1 MRQFLITIA
10 NSVFFILFEYY
21 NKQGMDKSENK
32 KFPYKSAKFV
42 DGKRPYVE
50 FWIWDNEKKKLVRK
64 RTYKD
69 ANEELAKEI
78 NDDLKKFNIYVPS
91 NNEKLIKEKER
102 RKLIETSVNA
112 LQLAFDNAKPRL
124 RKRSVSSYKS
134 HLKYFFEF
142 LNENYPDLA
151 IRSLQAS
158 HVTEFLNT
166 LQQKKGISNK
176 TRNSYGTT
184 IGTLLSDLKVLG
196 YVDENVMEKFKKAK
210 VHKSKAHQ
218 FYNIEQRKKIKE
230 VVSEEN
236 SNLWLVCQ
244 ILFYTF
250 VRPQEIR
257 FLKVGYIETDTNKL
271 FIPAEI
277 SKNKKSERVDIP
289 SHLMNALLQSG
300 FLSYHSDYYLFGI
313 NGFPSNKPTKEG
325 QFTKEY
331 KEIKDRLKLSKEYT
345 LYSWKHT
352 GVVAAYKSGVDVLEI
367 SQQCRHHNLE
377 QTRTYMRGLGVYSSE
392 KIRNNFP
399 SI

>member
-1 MRQFLITIA
+1 
-10 NSVFFILFEYY
+10 
-21 NKQGMDKSENK
+21 MDKSQNK
-32 KFPYKSAKFV
+32 KFPYKPAKFV

-50 FWIWDNEKKKLVRK
+50 FWVWDNEKKKLVRK

-69 ANEELAKEI
+69 ANEQLAELI
-78 NDDLKKFNIYVPS
+78 NRDLKEFNIYVPS
-91 NNEKLIKEKER
+91 NNEKLIKERER
-102 RKLIETSVNA
+102 KKLIETSVNA

-134 HLKYFFEF
+134 HIKYFCEF
-142 LNENYPDLA
+142 LNEYYPDLA
-151 IRSLQAS
+151 IRSLQVS

-166 LQQKKGISNK
+166 LQQKKDISNK

-184 IGTLLSDLKVLG
+184 ISTMLSDLKVLG
-196 YVDENVMEKFKKAK
+196 YVDENVMEKFKRAK

-218 FYNIEQRKKIKE
+218 FYNTNQRNKIKE
-230 VVSEEN
+230 VVSKEN
-236 SNLWLVCQ
+236 PNLWLVCQ

-277 SKNKKSERVDIP
+277 SKNKKNERIDIP
-289 SHLMNALLQSG
+289 MPLMQSFIKSG
-300 FLSYHSDYYLFGI
+300 FLSYHLDHYLFGI
-313 NGFPSNKPTKEG
+313 DGVPSKKPTKES

-331 KEIKDRLKLSKEYT
+331 KVIKDNLKLPKGYT

-352 GVVAAYKSGVDVLEI
+352 GVVAAYKNGIDVLEI
-367 SQQCRHHNLE
+367 SQQCRHHSLD

-392 KIRNNFP
+392 NIKNNFP
-399 SI
+399 EI